1 MGSQEMLNAKNVL
14 IVFCHPMETSLNHSL
29 KAAFITGL
37 QKYSTNVRVQDLYS
51 EQFNPLLQN
60 IHENE
65 KDNIIGLMQANIA
78 WADWLVFIY
87 PLWWTGLPAMLKGYF
102 DRVFTENF
110 SFKYNQAGIPEG
122 MLVGKKA
129 FMIVTCDTPPAVL
142 ILSRRTG
149 GLKSFIRGV
158 LNLCG
163 MKDARFKLIGS
174 VLTSTDEK
182 RKKWIA
188 MAEKLGEKI
197 GKPDTAT
204 QIFKKQ
210 LTSFIK
216 AVRLPLYS
224 FVFCTVL
231 LGAAIG
237 VTITGAFRWP
247 GFVLAVLMS
256 LWAHIA
262 VSFSNEVVD
271 EPIDRINMNR
281 TMFNGGTGLLSKKL
295 ITKSILNTG
304 WIVSTM
310 LAVIVPVLL
319 VLLFDYHWLL
329 IASFGLGLVLG
340 LGYNFPPFR
349 FSKIGFGEAAAFIA
363 YGVPVMLVGLILQV
377 DSPVVNRL
385 ITNYRFYMLALPV
398 SLSVFAT
405 LCLTQIP
412 DTDADRKMGKK
423 SISVLIGPR
432 NVFILSVVA
441 LLLCVALFI
450 SFKTMDMLSLPFTIL
465 ALLMPLLTGILVLT
479 NLDAYKIP
487 AGRTMMN
494 IMGMSVTSS
503 ILCALIP
510 VIYYLLNYSHV
521 SLF

>member
-1 MGSQEMLNAKNVL
+1 MGSHEMPKAKNVL
-14 IVFCHPMETSLNHSL
+14 IIICHPRKTSLNHAL
-29 KAAFITGL
+29 KAAFNTGL
-37 QKYSTNVRVQDLYS
+37 QKYSTHVRVQDLYS
-51 EQFNPLLQN
+51 EQFNPLLYD
-60 IHENE
+60 IHENAH
-65 KDNIIGLMQANIA
+65 DNIVDRMQANIT
-78 WADWLVFIY
+78 WADWLVFMY
-87 PLWWTGLPAMLKGYF
+87 PLWWAGPPAMLKGYF

-110 SFKYNQAGIPEG
+110 SFKYNQAGIPVGLLEG
-122 MLVGKKA
+122 KRA

-142 ILSRRTG
+142 RLSRRTG
-149 GLKSFIRGV
+149 GLKSVIRGV

-182 RKKWIA
+182 RKKWVTL
-188 MAEKLGEKI
+188 AEKLGEKI
-197 GKPDTAT
+197 GKPDTAA

-210 LTSFIK
+210 LASFIK

-231 LGAAIG
+231 LGAAVG
-237 VTITGAFRWP
+237 ATITGTFRLL
-247 GFVLAVLMS
+247 GFLLAALMS

-271 EPIDRINMNR
+271 EPNDRINMNR
-281 TMFNGGTGLLSKKL
+281 TMFNGGTGLLSKGF
-295 ITKSILNTG
+295 ITKSILNAG
-304 WIVSTM
+304 WIISTV
-310 LAVIVPVLL
+310 LAVIVPALL
-319 VLLFDYHWLL
+319 VILFDYHWLL
-329 IASFGLGLVLG
+329 IASFGLGLLLG
-340 LGYNFPPFR
+340 LEYNFPPFR
-349 FSKIGFGEAAAFIA
+349 LSRIGLGEVAGFIA

-377 DSPVVNRL
+377 DSPVVNKL
-385 ITNYRFYMLALPV
+385 VANYRFYLLAMPV

-423 SISVLIGPR
+423 SFSVLIGPR
-432 NVFILSVVA
+432 NVLILSVFA
-441 LLLCVALFI
+441 LFLCVALFI
-450 SFKTMDMLSLPFTIL
+450 SFKTMNMLSLPYTIL
-465 ALLMPLLTGILVLT
+465 ALLMPLLTGIMVLT

-487 AGRTMMN
+487 AGRTMIN

-521 SLF
+521 SWF

>member
-1 MGSQEMLNAKNVL
+1 MDSQEMPNTKNVL
-14 IVFCHPMETSLNHSL
+14 IVFCHPRATSLNHGL
-29 KAAFITGL
+29 KAAFIIGL
-37 QKYSTNVRVQDLYS
+37 QKYDTNVRVQDLYS
-51 EQFNPLLQN
+51 EQFNPLLYN
-60 IHENE
+60 IHEND
-65 KDNIIGLMQANIA
+65 KDNIVARMQANIT

-87 PLWWTGLPAMLKGYF
+87 PLWWGGLPAMLKGYF

-122 MLVGKKA
+122 LLEGKSA
-129 FMIVTCDTPPAVL
+129 YMIVTCDTPPAVL
-142 ILSRRTG
+142 RLSRRTG
-149 GLKSFIRGV
+149 GLKSVIRGV

-163 MKDARFKLIGS
+163 MKVARFKLIGS

-182 RKKWIA
+182 RKKWIT

-197 GKPDTAT
+197 GKPDTAA

-231 LGAAIG
+231 LGAAVG
-237 VTITGAFRWP
+237 VTITGTFRWP
-247 GFVLAVLMS
+247 GFVLAALMS

-262 VSFSNEVVD
+262 VSFSNEVMD
-271 EPIDRINMNR
+271 EPIDRININR
-281 TMFNGGTGLLSKKL
+281 TMFNGGTGLLSKEL

-304 WIVSTM
+304 WIVSAI
-310 LAVIVPVLL
+310 LAVIVPALL

-329 IASFGLGLVLG
+329 IASFGLGLLLG
-340 LGYNFPPFR
+340 LEYNFPPLR
-349 FSKIGFGEAAAFIA
+349 FSRNGFGEAAAFIA

-377 DSPVVNRL
+377 ESPVVNKL
-385 ITNYRFYMLALPV
+385 ITNYRLYLLAMPV

-412 DTDADRKMGKK
+412 DTDADRKIGKK
-423 SISVLIGPR
+423 SVSVLIGPR
-432 NVFILSVVA
+432 NVLILSVFA
-441 LLLCVALFI
+441 LFLCVALFI
-450 SFKTMDMLSLPFTIL
+450 SFKTMNMLSLPYTIL
-465 ALLMPLLTGILVLT
+465 ALLMPLLTGIMVLT

-487 AGRTMMN
+487 AGRTMIN

-510 VIYYLLNYSHV
+510 IIYYLLNNSHV